1 MKPVIIP
8 RNKVLEVLF
17 KGHEVLDIS
26 FTKNGKVNTSKL
38 TTSAI
43 STVRDIVESED
54 NSEFFVALVENEE
67 DIPADTPSEEEP
79 ITPTEPENSPKED
92 NKEENKDEI

>member
-43 STVRDIVESED
+43 ITVRDIVESED

-79 ITPTEPENSPKED
+79 TTPTEPPKED